1 MFIRTSWQGSTTPE
15 DSSNVFY
22 NARVS
27 IQDPGTLTPLVYVDN
42 RASAVLDNPADYR
55 AAVVRF
61 SVPTAQIPLFFY
73 ESTVSTPPCPPGGE
87 SLVRVT
93 NLGTSAVST
102 AELVL
107 QSTDAN
113 NPNNPAITQVQQYLN
128 MLNEAIYV
136 ATAAVGFGGSPVIV
150 LKFDP
155 ATQLF
160 RIESQIIAS
169 SFRLEVTYPIARL
182 FGAITL
188 VTNVSYPYS
197 GPNTGFF
204 EWAGPSNVIREAGP
218 GILALYGSTQEYSTY
233 SKWQSLRNISFQVFG
248 IPTTSEY
255 LSSSSGVRVAGQGV
269 EAGADLVSFVLT
281 DFEPLAGT
289 PDRGVI
295 QFFPQGP
302 LRWYNLLG
310 NVPLRAI
317 TIQVLYTDERGV
329 TRPVLVGYEDTFT
342 LKIEFRR
349 RELNLT

>member
-1 MFIRTSWQGSTTPE
+1 MFVRSSWQGSTTPE

-27 IQDPGTLTPLVYVDN
+27 IQDPSTLTPLVYVDN

-61 SVPTAQIPLFFY
+61 SVPCSQIPLFFY
-73 ESTVSTPPCPPGGE
+73 ESTVSIPPCPPGGE
-87 SLVRVT
+87 SIVRIT
-93 NLGTSAVST
+93 NQATAATAAV
-102 AELVL
+102 ELVL
-107 QSTDAN
+107 ESTNAN
-113 NPNNPAITQVQQYLN
+113 NPIDPAITQVQQYLN
-128 MLNEAIYV
+128 MLNYAFELAALAVAI
-136 ATAAVGFGGSPVIV
+136 APPSV
-150 LKFDP
+150 LFDP

-160 RIESQIIAS
+160 RIEGTEPVANYKI
-169 SFRLEVTYPIARL
+169 EVSYPVARL

-188 VTNVSYPYS
+188 VTNISYPYS

-204 EWAGPSNVIREAGP
+204 EWAAPSIVVRAPPASPVIVF
-218 GILALYGSTQEYSTY
+218 GSTQEYSTY
-233 SKWQSLRNISFQVFG
+233 SKWTSLRNISFQVFG

-281 DFEPLAGT
+281 DFEPIAGS
-289 PDRGVI
+289 PDRGII

-329 TRPVLVGYEDTFT
+329 TRPVRVGYEDVFT
-342 LKIEFRR
+342 LKLEFRR

>member
-1 MFIRTSWQGSTTPE
+1 MFVRSSWQGSTTPE

-27 IQDPGTLTPLVYVDN
+27 IQDPATLTPLVYVDN
-42 RASAVLDNPADYR
+42 RASSVLDNPADYR

-61 SVPTAQIPLFFY
+61 SVPCSQIPLFFY
-73 ESTVSTPPCPPGGE
+73 ESTVSLPPCPPGGE
-87 SLVRVT
+87 SIVRIT
-93 NLGTSAVST
+93 NTLGPPLTAAV
-102 AELVL
+102 ELVL
-107 QSTDAN
+107 ESTDAN
-113 NPNNPAITQVQQYLN
+113 NPLNPAITQVAQYLS
-128 MLNEAIYV
+128 MLNYALGLAATSVAIAPPSVY
-136 ATAAVGFGGSPVIV
+136 
-150 LKFDP
+150 FDP

-160 RIESQIIAS
+160 RLEGTAPVATYKIEVS
-169 SFRLEVTYPIARL
+169 YPIARL
-182 FGAITL
+182 FGAISL
-188 VTNVSYPYS
+188 VTNISYPYS

-204 EWAGPSNVIREAGP
+204 EWAAPSIVVRNAPVTVF
-218 GILALYGSTQEYSTY
+218 GSTQEYSTY

-248 IPTTSEY
+248 VPTTSEY

-281 DFEPLAGT
+281 DFEPLAGS

-310 NVPLRAI
+310 NIPLRAI

-329 TRPVLVGYEDTFT
+329 TRPVRVGYEDVFT
-342 LKIEFRR
+342 LKLEFRR

>member
-1 MFIRTSWQGSTTPE
+1 MFIRSSWQGSTTPE

-27 IQDPGTLTPLVYVDN
+27 IQDPSTLTPLVYVDN

-73 ESTVSTPPCPPGGE
+73 ESTVSVPPCPPGGE

-93 NLGTSAVST
+93 NPNTSAVGT

-128 MLNEAIYV
+128 MLNTATQAAGFIAGVSPTPYV
-136 ATAAVGFGGSPVIV
+136 VFNPT
-150 LKFDP
+150 
-155 ATQLF
+155 TQLF
-160 RIESQIIAS
+160 ELRQSTSVGFYKIEVS
-169 SFRLEVTYPIARL
+169 YPVARL
-182 FGAITL
+182 FGAISL
-188 VTNVSYPYS
+188 VTNVSYPYT
-197 GPNTGFF
+197 GPGTGFF
-204 EWAGPSNVIREAGP
+204 EWAPPTTPVNINPVTGAEYLQSI
-218 GILALYGSTQEYSTY
+218 QEYSTY
-233 SKWQSLRNISFQVFG
+233 GKWQSLRNISFQVFG

-255 LSSSSGVRVAGQGV
+255 LSSSSGVRIAGQGV

-329 TRPVLVGYEDTFT
+329 TRPILVGYEDTFT